1 MANLLVAAAAL
12 VVRQQALL
20 LAPRQ
25 ALGPVPL
32 QQRALQVLV
41 LHLGAVLTANQFATT
56 VDPRVTPVTAAAC
69 HTATDVS
76 SFGMSQAN
84 ATVHAASVG
93 H

>member
-20 LAPRQ
+20 QAPRQ

-32 QQRALQVLV
+32 QQRALQV